1 MSPADAFTSGSRT
14 ITPPSR
20 PAPSDQP
27 VWNTQKNSSM
37 PTYRYRPFAEEVE
50 PVTLADRTWPDKII
64 DRTPQW
70 CAVDLRDG
78 NQALIDPMSPA
89 RKRRMFDLLV
99 RMGYKEI
106 EVGFPSASQTDF
118 DFVREIIEDGAIP
131 HDVTIQ
137 VLTQCRPELIERTF
151 LACEGARS
159 VIVHFYNSTSI
170 LQRRVVFRAERETIT
185 KIATDGARKCLEVA
199 ANYPDT
205 EWRYEYS
212 PESYTGTEL
221 AYAKE
226 VCDAVV
232 DVIDPSPAK
241 PIILNLPATVEMATP
256 NVYADSI
263 EWMSR
268 NLDRR
273 DSIILSLHPH
283 NDRGTGVAAAELG
296 YQAGADRIEGCLFG
310 NGERTG
316 NVCLVTLGLN
326 LYTRG
331 VDPQIDFSN
340 IDEVRRTVE
349 YCNQLLVPERH
360 PYGGD
365 LVYTAFSGSHQD
377 AINKGLDAMKA
388 TADEQDSDVSEITWQ
403 VPYLPIDPKD
413 VGRTY
418 EAVIRV
424 NSQSGKGGV
433 AYIMKS
439 DHGLALPRRL
449 QIEFS
454 QAVQRITDGEGGEVS
469 PKEIWD
475 VFAQEYLS
483 PIRPL
488 ERIKQRVTAAET
500 DGGTDAIVA
509 TVKLEGVE
517 QDISGSGNGPL
528 AAFVDAL
535 STVGYGVSVL
545 DYSEHA
551 MSAGRLCRSIGHR
564 ARRQRSHGVG
574 GRYRDVDHHR
584 LAPGRG
590 VGRQPRPEVAPP
602 RSRLCTDSRRKH
614 STTSISPVSDDDL
627 DPATVRLLRWI
638 FHQRKWSCH
647 RGLVLGFFVAHH
659 RELRVHRVPHG
670 ALLDHRR
677 SVPGPQELGLGQ
689 GHLGVLPHCCSV
701 PDRVDLPHRQG

>member
-1 MSPADAFTSGSRT
+1 MTTFSKPSPDSPDAFSSVRQITKPSG
-14 ITPPSR
+14 PPN
-20 PAPSDQP
+20 PGQP
-27 VWNTQKNSSM
+27 PWNTQRGSAM
-37 PTYRYRPFAEEVE
+37 PVNRYRSFAEEVE
-50 PVTLADRTWPDKII
+50 AVTLADRTWPDKVI
-64 DRTPQW
+64 DSAPMW

-78 NQALIDPMSPA
+78 NQALIDPMSPQ

-118 DFVREIIEDGAIP
+118 DFVREIVTEGVIP
-131 HDVTIQ
+131 DDVTIQ

-151 LACEGARS
+151 QACDGAPRA
-159 VIVHFYNSTSI
+159 IVHFYNSTSI
-170 LQRRVVFRAERETIT
+170 LQRRVVFRAEREAV
-185 KIATDGARKCLEVA
+185 KAIATDGARMCVEEAKK
-199 ANYPDT
+199 YPGT
-205 EWRYEYS
+205 QWRFEYS

-221 AYAKE
+221 EYA
-226 VCDAVV
+226 V
-232 DVIDPSPAK
+232 DVCNAVAE
-241 PIILNLPATVEMATP
+241 IIAPTPDAPLIVNLPATVEMATP

-263 EWMSR
+263 EWMHR
-268 NLDRR
+268 HLTPR

-283 NDRGTGVAAAELG
+283 NDRGTAVAAAELG

-326 LYTRG
+326 MFSRG

-340 IDEVRRTVE
+340 IDEIRRTVE
-349 YCNQLLVPERH
+349 YCNQLPVHERH

-377 AINKGLDAMKA
+377 AINKGLDQMKVD
-388 TADEQDSDVSEITWQ
+388 ADAADKDVDDILWQ

-433 AYIMKS
+433 AYIMKA

-454 QAVQRITDGEGGEVS
+454 QAIQKITDGEGGEVS
-469 PKEIWD
+469 PKEMWD
-475 VFAQEYLS
+475 VFAEEYLA

-488 ERIKQRVTAAET
+488 ERIRQKVTAAEV
-500 DGGTDAIVA
+500 DGGTDTIEAV
-509 TVKLEGVE
+509 VMVDGVE
-517 QDISGSGNGPL
+517 REIVGAGNGPL

-535 STVGYGVSVL
+535 GAIGFDVSVL

-551 MSAGRLCRSIGHR
+551 LSAGEEAQAAAYVEASIGGTTVW
-564 ARRQRSHGVG
+564 GVG
-574 GRYRDVDHHR
+574 I
-584 LAPGRG
+584 A
-590 VGRQPRPEVAPP
+590 
-602 RSRLCTDSRRKH
+602 
-614 STTSISPVSDDDL
+614 TSITTASLRAVVS
-627 DPATVRLLRWI
+627 AVNRAAR
-638 FHQRKWSCH
+638 
-647 RGLVLGFFVAHH
+647 
-659 RELRVHRVPHG
+659 
-670 ALLDHRR
+670 
-677 SVPGPQELGLGQ
+677 
-689 GHLGVLPHCCSV
+689 
-701 PDRVDLPHRQG
+701 